1 MDLKVRHPRSYSLSN
16 MTSET
21 DMLTNKAYT
30 STQWV
35 GSPARDLQLIEI
47 GRQSTEHVSNSSC
60 LTRVE
65 VNGTEVQEKESHRPS
80 IDESFHNPG
89 NNPEGPRHEYAPVEE
104 DHAEFREAEPKDR
117 EKLQG
122 PVNLEG
128 VI

>member
-1 MDLKVRHPRSYSLSN
+1 

-21 DMLTNKAYT
+21 DMLTNNAYL

-35 GSPARDLQLIEI
+35 KSPARDLQLVEI

-60 LTRVE
+60 LTRIE
-65 VNGTEVQEKESHRPS
+65 VNGTEVPEKKSYRPS
-80 IDESFHNPG
+80 IHESFHNPG
-89 NNPEGPRHEYAPVEE
+89 NDPEDLGHEYSPVEE

-122 PVNLEG
+122 PPNLEG